1 MYYVISN
8 GCLQLLPKLFP
19 YSSSCSVGSNH
30 SVDSFAEIVAL
41 SNHPVITRDRATT
54 ILQFSSNDFEVRRSD
69 GVSGCCLSTDMA
81 KFCLVFGSG
90 FTACFGGRVS
100 FGGFFQRVLC
110 LRPIHFSSPRVDWMR
125 IEKQLTI
132 VDPGFSVKTW

>member
-1 MYYVISN
+1 MKGYRGVALALIW
-8 GCLQLLPKLFP
+8 P
-19 YSSSCSVGSNH
+19 
-30 SVDSFAEIVAL
+30 SFALFLVVDL
-41 SNHPVITRDRATT
+41 PRV
-54 ILQFSSNDFEVRRSD
+54 
-69 GVSGCCLSTDMA
+69 
-81 KFCLVFGSG
+81 CLVV
-90 FTACFGGRVS
+90 AYEVGGRVS